1 MRNLSILSFFLL
13 ALALGLV
20 LPMAGCDTQSRVTIL
35 LTDAPGDFQRAVVTI
50 ARIELVSE
58 TEERRVVLLDEPRT
72 TNLLTL
78 ANDTAALV
86 EGALVPAGTYSELR
100 FVITGAYVEVEE
112 QGGGT
117 RIYASSADYAGLPA
131 GAQVAG
137 ELQMPSLGQSGLKVK
152 LESDVTVEGEQKVLL
167 VDFDV
172 AQSFGRQA
180 GGSGRWVMSPVIKA
194 AEMTLSGGV
203 KVEASLASGVS
214 LPWFDGRQLTLGDFQ
229 AVLVNAGGSR
239 EALTLTDADGN
250 GVYEAHFKFLFPG
263 SYSADLAAP
272 AAVSISTQ
280 PARPAPVSLGSGRE
294 LTVSFSVTGAQ

>member
-1 MRNLSILSFFLL
+1 MRSLSIVSFCLL
-13 ALALGLV
+13 ALTLGLV
-20 LPMAGCDTQSRVTIL
+20 LPLAGCGDTQSKVTIM
-35 LTDAPGDFQRAVVTI
+35 LTDAPGDFRRAVVTI
-50 ARIELVSE
+50 SRIEFVDE
-58 TEERRVVLLDEPRT
+58 TEDRRIVLLDKPKT

-152 LESDVTVEGEQKVLL
+152 LESEVTVEGEQKVLL

-203 KVEASLASGVS
+203 KVAVSLAGGVS
-214 LPWFDGRQLTLGDFQ
+214 LPRYEGRQLTLGDVQ

-239 EALTLTDADGN
+239 EALALTDADGN
-250 GVYEAHFKFLFPG
+250 GVYEAHFKYLFPG

-272 AAVSISTQ
+272 VSLSTQ
-280 PARPAPVSLGSGRE
+280 PGRPAPVSLGSGRE
-294 LTVSFSVTGAQ
+294 LTVPFSVTGAQ